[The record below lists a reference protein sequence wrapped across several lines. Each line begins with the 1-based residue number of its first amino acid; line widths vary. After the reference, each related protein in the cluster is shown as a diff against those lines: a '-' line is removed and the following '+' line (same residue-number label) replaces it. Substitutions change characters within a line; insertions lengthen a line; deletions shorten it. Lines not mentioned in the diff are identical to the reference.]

1 MWTAWCVRESGSQVV
16 GCTALLAGRA
26 ASATDADAGRQTPT
40 RAGAGV
46 ELDES
51 ASRAR
56 ALRARAGDDEALGAL
71 FRSFERDVI
80 RLCTHLLGSADEAE
94 DAASE
99 TFLRARRALDGYDAA
114 QPFRPWL
121 LSIAAHHAIDR
132 LRRRATEK
140 RLFDSAEPDV
150 DATPAPGLSP
160 LHRELNAERGRQ
172 VREAVDAL
180 PDRYRAPLVL
190 RYYADLDYASI
201 AAELDVSRGQVATL
215 LFRGRQ
221 RLRAL
226 LQDEEGRAP

>member
-1 MWTAWCVRESGSQVV
+1 MWAAWGVRESGSQMV
-16 GCTALLAGRA
+16 GCAALLAGRA
-26 ASATDADAGRQTPT
+26 VSAVEAPRGRRDPA

-46 ELDES
+46 GLDES
-51 ASRAR
+51 AIRAR
-56 ALRARAGDDEALGAL
+56 ALRARAGDGEAFGAL
-71 FRSFERDVI
+71 FRSFERDVV

-99 TFLRARRALDGYDAA
+99 AFLRARRALDGYDGAR
-114 QPFRPWL
+114 PFRPWL

-140 RLFDSAEPDV
+140 RLFDPAAPDA
-150 DATPAPGLSP
+150 DATAAPGMSP
-160 LHRELNAERGRQ
+160 LHLEMNAERGRQ
-172 VREAVDAL
+172 VRAAVDAL

-190 RYYADLDYASI
+190 RYYADLDYAAI
-201 AAELDVSRGQVATL
+201 AAQLDISRAQVATL

-226 LQDEEGRAP
+226 LQDAGGEAP